1 MGKYLRSSCKQ
12 QQQPSSPAAVASVA
26 AAAVSSYSYLTLR
39 SGRRVPPAAAGG
51 SACRRRHR
59 RGGRRGCAKN
69 GAGSARACG
78 ARSPSSSAASGQRRR
93 CEAVECS
100 QGGGRAELSP
110 SPPLGDSGVVVSG
123 DVVSGERNSLK
134 PNSCSGEVAAEH
146 AGELKHNSAAAAAG
160 RRPPLSPPETEIE
173 AFFAAAELAERR
185 RFAET
190 YNYDIA
196 LDRPLQGRYEWEP
209 TVPNFDVAKDVTDM

>member
-39 SGRRVPPAAAGG
+39 SGRRVPAAAGG

-78 ARSPSSSAASGQRRR
+78 ARSPSSSASSGQRRR

-100 QGGGRAELSP
+100 HGGGRAELSR
-110 SPPLGDSGVVVSG
+110 SPPLGNSVVVVSG
-123 DVVSGERNSLK
+123 DVVSGERKSLK

-146 AGELKHNSAAAAAG
+146 AGEHKHNPAAAAAAG
-160 RRPPLSPPETEIE
+160 RRPPLSPPEAEIE

-185 RFAET
+185 RFAEK

>member
-39 SGRRVPPAAAGG
+39 SGRRVPAAAAAAAGG

-78 ARSPSSSAASGQRRR
+78 ARSPSCSASSGQRRR

-100 QGGGRAELSP
+100 HGGGRAELSR
-110 SPPLGDSGVVVSG
+110 SPPLGNSVVVVSG
-123 DVVSGERNSLK
+123 DVVSGERFGFKNLYNHVNLTPSPVIL
-134 PNSCSGEVAAEH
+134 CSH
-146 AGELKHNSAAAAAG
+146 
-160 RRPPLSPPETEIE
+160 
-173 AFFAAAELAERR
+173 
-185 RFAET
+185 
-190 YNYDIA
+190 
-196 LDRPLQGRYEWEP
+196 
-209 TVPNFDVAKDVTDM
+209 